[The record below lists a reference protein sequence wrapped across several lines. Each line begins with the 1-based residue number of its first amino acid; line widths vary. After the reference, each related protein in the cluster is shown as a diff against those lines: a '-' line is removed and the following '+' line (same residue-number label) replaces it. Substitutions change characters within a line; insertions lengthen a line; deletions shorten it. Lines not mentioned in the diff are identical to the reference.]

1 MEKINVKQ
9 LEKWSTKTD
18 LDKINYNQEIRF
30 EATDKGGFS
39 LINQENE
46 IVTFIN
52 VSKNENQIVNIQ
64 KQIKD
69 NKNLTVENST
79 YYLNGILKNR
89 VRLNASKVIQD
100 TILGEIK
107 VSSFVN
113 KIEMFNENGTLQKR
127 IDFNKIY
134 TYNLNNL
141 ISHLQKNYNVKNPN
155 IIMVYPSESLI
166 FNDIIFNK
174 MIEEERDLKRDL
186 PYWGII
192 YKTSDSNEYNCLLF
206 NGKTGELVK
215 EERYKIGTTIDHNLP
230 TPAEYFK
237 VKKKEFGK

>member
-9 LEKWSTKTD
+9 LEKWSTKID
-18 LDKINYNQEIRF
+18 LDKINDNQEIRY
-30 EATDKGGFS
+30 EATGKGGFS

-64 KQIKD
+64 KQVKD

-89 VRLNASKVIQD
+89 VRLNAPKVIQD
-100 TILGEIK
+100 TILGEIE

-113 KIEMFNENGTLQKR
+113 KIEMFNENGTLQKEL
-127 IDFNKIY
+127 DFNEIY
-134 TYNLNNL
+134 TYKLDSLL
-141 ISHLQKNYNVKNPN
+141 IYLRESYKIKNPN
-155 IIMVYPSESLI
+155 IIMLYPSEP
-166 FNDIIFNK
+166 IIERDLFFNK
-174 MIEEERDLKRDL
+174 MIEAEADIIKEL
-186 PYWGII
+186 PYWGVI
-192 YKTSDSNEYNCLLF
+192 YSLSDPNEYNCLLF

-215 EERYKIGTTIDHNLP
+215 EERYKIGTAMDHDLP
-230 TPAEYFK
+230 TPAEYFETQ
-237 VKKKEFGK
+237 KKEFGK